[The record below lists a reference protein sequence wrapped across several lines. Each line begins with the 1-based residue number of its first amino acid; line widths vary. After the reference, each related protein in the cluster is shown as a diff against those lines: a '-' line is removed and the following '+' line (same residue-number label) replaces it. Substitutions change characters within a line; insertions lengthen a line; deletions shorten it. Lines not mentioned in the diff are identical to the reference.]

1 MKSIDIVKVKLVK
14 EATLRYEYPAQID
27 EASTAA
33 HIARTFIGDS
43 DRECFVVMML
53 DIKHRINKIE
63 LVALGGLD
71 GCFIGVREVFKS
83 AILANSAAIIVAHNH
98 PSGDVTPSREDIKL
112 TESLVKAGELLDIP
126 VLDHIIIGEGSYSF
140 KNDGRI

>member
-1 MKSIDIVKVKLVK
+1 
-14 EATLRYEYPAQID
+14 
-27 EASTAA
+27 
-33 HIARTFIGDS
+33 
-43 DRECFVVMML
+43 MML

-71 GCFIGVREVFKS
+71 GCYIRVREVFKS

-98 PSGDVTPSREDIKL
+98 PSDDATPSSEDIKL

-126 VLDHIIIGEGSYSF
+126 VLDHIILGEGSYSF